1 MVRIISSG
9 GSWLSESTEF
19 KMVAGRVIDI
29 TSLERF
35 PSKRSSVMRFFL
47 AMKPHNMIANNISIW
62 VNVC

>member
-1 MVRIISSG
+1 
-9 GSWLSESTEF
+9 
-19 KMVAGRVIDI
+19 MVAGRVIDI